1 MNILIGNAWPYANG
15 QLHLGRIAVLLP
27 GDILARYHRLMGD
40 DVIFLSGTDCH
51 GTPVT
56 NKAEEEGIT
65 PLETVE
71 KYHNKFKKCFNSLGF
86 SFDIFEKTHSEY
98 HEEKVKEFILELY
111 DKGYIYEK
119 EIQETFCKECNC
131 YL

>member
-15 QLHLGRIAVLLP
+15 PLHLGRIAVLLP
-27 GDILARYHRLMGD
+27 GDILARYHRMMGD

-56 NKAEEEGIT
+56 IKAEAEGIT

-71 KYHNKFKKCFNSLGF
+71 KYHNEFKKCSRSTDRDF
-86 SFDIFEKTHSEY
+86 SIDERSFSTDFVPKPS
-98 HEEKVKEFILELY
+98 KAFIS
-111 DKGYIYEK
+111 
-119 EIQETFCKECNC
+119 FS
-131 YL
+131 